1 MVQAYGEKLSM
12 VIATNFFANTPVKLT
27 GWTLNT
33 KPRQGVMDK
42 IYSVTQYFG
51 LVKVNMISVL
61 ALKMFVYLDL
71 NHNTKIYLKFL
82 IYELI
87 IRVARI
93 SA

>member
-1 MVQAYGEKLSM
+1 
-12 VIATNFFANTPVKLT
+12 
-27 GWTLNT
+27 
-33 KPRQGVMDK
+33 MDK
-42 IYSVTQYFG
+42 IYSVTQYIG

-87 IRVARI
+87 IRVART
-93 SA
+93 SALLFLMPNLKTLSRGSNMVGPT